1 MKMANKQPQCKSRLC
16 RKSDDRL
23 GKGWTQTQEESL
35 WEVTEEW
42 RRLCYKMTHSS

>member
-23 GKGWTQTQEESL
+23 GKGWTQTQENTLEDK
-35 WEVTEEW
+35 EE
-42 RRLCYKMTHSS
+42 